1 MRILVTGG
9 AGFIGSHT
17 CIQLIEQGLYPV
29 VYDNFSNSNPN
40 VVRRMSTVAG
50 RDISA
55 VQGDVCDRSLLE
67 ATIDRYGC
75 EAVIH
80 FAGAKAVG
88 ESMADPVGYYINN
101 VAGTLTVIEAMS
113 NCGVN
118 RLIFSSSASVY
129 GQPTVLPIPE
139 AHALAPISVYGD
151 TKLVAENL
159 MRSLHRAHPDWSI
172 VILRYFNP
180 VGAHRSGLIG
190 EDPNDIPNNLMPYL
204 SQVAAGLRPALQLY
218 GNDYDTPDGTG
229 VRDYIHVEDLAAGHI
244 AALGMLDDSGCT
256 ALNLG
261 TGRGVSVLELIAAFS
276 QATGRSV
283 PYQITRRRP
292 GDVAACY
299 ADPTRAHD
307 ILGWKAQ
314 RTVYDMCRDS
324 WNWQQ
329 RSSGT
334 FDQLAVARTG

>member
-17 CIQLIEQGLYPV
+17 CVQLIERGISPV
-29 VYDNFSNSNPN
+29 IYDNFSNSNPAVLHRMN
-40 VVRRMSTVAG
+40 TLAGQDIALVR
-50 RDISA
+50 
-55 VQGDVCDRSLLE
+55 GDVCDRVRLE
-67 ATIDRYGC
+67 DTIHRYGC

-88 ESMADPVGYYINN
+88 ESMADPVGYYMNN

-113 NCGVN
+113 NCGIN
-118 RLIFSSSASVY
+118 KLIFSSSASVY
-129 GQPTVLPIPE
+129 GQPTTLPIPE
-139 AHALAPISVYGD
+139 AHSLAPISVYGD
-151 TKLVAENL
+151 TKLVAENF
-159 MRSLHRAHPDWSI
+159 MRSLHRAHSDWSV

-180 VGAHRSGLIG
+180 VGAHRSGMIG

-204 SQVAAGLRPALQLY
+204 SQVAAGLRPALQVY
-218 GNDYDTPDGTG
+218 GNDYPTTDGTG

-244 AALGMLDDSGCT
+244 AALGVLDEPGCT

-261 TGRGVSVLELIAAFS
+261 TGHGVSVLELISAFS
-276 QATGRSV
+276 QVTGRSV

-299 ADPTRAHD
+299 ADPTRAQD
-307 ILGWKAQ
+307 ALGWKAE
-314 RTVYDMCRDS
+314 RTIHDMCRDS

-329 RSSGT
+329 QSSAR
-334 FDQLAVARTG
+334 FDHPAVAKTG